1 MTESAGE
8 KAPGLEGSML
18 TPLHDTT
25 PSTILVVE
33 DDPVT
38 FALLRAVIESA
49 GHRFIGLQDEKGI
62 DALLP
67 QADLVL
73 LDVMLGNIDGWQLCT
88 HIKTGFDPLLPVIMV
103 TGRTAPSDI
112 IRTFDSGADDYVAK
126 PFQSQELLAR
136 IGSRLRVRNAE
147 AALLELYHAAQVAEA
162 RYRSLFDSNP
172 HPVFVYDRDSMR
184 ILAANNAACAMYGY
198 PRDEF
203 LRRTIRDI
211 QAPEDA
217 ELMGQNARD
226 AAPIMTHRGVWR
238 QRRRDGRMIEVDIT
252 VQDMAFEEY
261 RARLVLAL
269 DVTERRAAE
278 RAVREAENRLREV
291 QRLDAVGRLA
301 GGVAHD
307 FNNLLTTILGNTD
320 EILRDLPQDMPI
332 RAQIDEIRN
341 TAERA
346 ARLTRQLLAYGRRQI
361 LQPQH
366 LDLNEVVLSLD
377 PLVRATVGDA
387 VTIAHTFASH
397 LPKVL
402 VDPQQVRQV
411 LLNLVTNAAEAMPEG
426 GTITIGTG
434 EMHLD
439 VDAATASG
447 LSRPGHYVYLA
458 VADTGVGMPPQI
470 AARAL
475 EPFFTTKQQGRGSGL
490 GLSTAYGIVH
500 QSGGTM
506 KLDTQPARGTR
517 VTVLLPVA
525 DAAETAERAK
535 ITRQSNGTGRTVL
548 LAEDE
553 PAVRSL
559 TKRILERSGYD
570 VLEAANGVE
579 ALEVARETDRL
590 IDLLVTDVVMPVLGG
605 RELASALSLEQ
616 PDVRIL
622 FISGY
627 NEEAIQQHG
636 VLMPGS
642 EFLAK
647 PFSPDALRQKVREIL
662 QTPDRMAT

>member
-1 MTESAGE
+1 
-8 KAPGLEGSML
+8 ML

-49 GHRFIGLQDEKGI
+49 GHRFIGLQDANGI
-62 DALLP
+62 DELLP

-73 LDVMLGNIDGWQLCT
+73 LDVMLGEIDGWQLCT

-103 TGRTAPSDI
+103 TGRTAPADI
-112 IRTFDSGADDYVAK
+112 MRTFDSGADDYIAK

-147 AALLELYHAAQVAEA
+147 AALLELYHAAQIAEA

-172 HPVFVYDRDSMR
+172 HPVFVYDRDSFR
-184 ILAANNAACAMYGY
+184 ILAANNAACSMYGY

-203 LRRTIRDI
+203 LRRSVRDV
-211 QAPEDA
+211 QVPEDA
-217 ELMGQNARD
+217 ELMGENARTP
-226 AAPIMTHRGVWR
+226 APLMTHKGVWR

-269 DVTERRAAE
+269 DVTDRRAAE

-307 FNNLLTTILGNTD
+307 FNNLLTAILGNTD
-320 EILRDLPQDMPI
+320 EILRDMPAEMPI

-361 LQPQH
+361 LQPQQ
-366 LDLNEVVLSLD
+366 LDLNDVVLSLE
-377 PLVRATVGDA
+377 PLVHATVGDTVA
-387 VTIAHTFASH
+387 IALALAAS

-402 VDPQQVRQV
+402 VDPQQIRQV

-426 GTITIGTG
+426 GTLTIETG
-434 EMHLD
+434 DMRLD
-439 VDAATASG
+439 QDAASG
-447 LSRPGHYVYLA
+447 MGLAKPGDYVMLA
-458 VADTGVGMPPQI
+458 VTDTGVGMTTQI

-506 KLDTQPARGTR
+506 KLDSNTGRGTR

-525 DAAETAERAK
+525 DPAATAERQN

-570 VLEAANGVE
+570 VLEAANGAE
-579 ALEVARETDRL
+579 ALEIARETDRL
-590 IDLLVTDVVMPVLGG
+590 IDLLVTDVVMPGLDGFA
-605 RELASALSLEQ
+605 LASKAKRLRPPLR
-616 PDVRIL
+616 VL
-622 FISGY
+622 HISGHVDP
-627 NEEAIQQHG
+627 ARLHG
-636 VLMPGS
+636 ERGHGRL
-642 EFLAK
+642 LRK
-647 PFSPDALRQKVREIL
+647 PFRVSELLAAVKEALG
-662 QTPDRMAT
+662 T